1 MRKRLLPALLAL
13 VLALVLGACSGGKII
28 SETSDLHA
36 YSLSCER
43 LTDTRQAA
51 VSVGESASAT
61 LSASISRGRGSL
73 SVRISG
79 SDGSEVYAGNDI
91 ASSTSFTL
99 MLEGPETYTVSLTCD
114 GFTGSVDLTWETVGA
129 VGAAPEPSADPAPAD
144 GMTITNNAPDA
155 APEAEPDASSDAA
168 QDAPADAGTPDW
180 NGTFENTAT
189 GVTIS
194 LAWADNHTVE
204 FQLSGLG
211 SVVTATARI
220 DSLDRSRADYSYGDE
235 MTLTFRLDEDG
246 LAVAQDGTCTLIPDD
261 ISGTYTQTAD

>member
-1 MRKRLLPALLAL
+1 MKNEALYRA
-13 VLALVLGACSGGKII
+13 LGAL
-28 SETSDLHA
+28 ET
-36 YSLSCER
+36 E
-43 LTDTRQAA
+43 
-51 VSVGESASAT
+51 EST
-61 LSASISRGRGSL
+61 Q
-73 SVRISG
+73 
-79 SDGSEVYAGNDI
+79 
-91 ASSTSFTL
+91 
-99 MLEGPETYTVSLTCD
+99 
-114 GFTGSVDLTWETVGA
+114 
-129 VGAAPEPSADPAPAD
+129 
-144 GMTITNNAPDA
+144 
-155 APEAEPDASSDAA
+155 DAA
-168 QDAPADAGTPDW
+168 QDAPADADTPDW
-180 NGTFENTAT
+180 NGAFENTAT

>member
-1 MRKRLLPALLAL
+1 MRKRLLPALLA
-13 VLALVLGACSGGKII
+13 LALVLGACSGGKII

-99 MLEGPETYTVSLTCD
+99 LLEGPETYTVSLTCD

-129 VGAAPEPSADPAPAD
+129 VGAAPEPPADPAPAD

-155 APEAEPDASSDAA
+155 APDAE
-168 QDAPADAGTPDW
+168 QDTAPDAGTPDW
-180 NGTFENTAT
+180 NSTFENTAT

-235 MTLTFRLDEDG
+235 MTLTFCLGEDG

>member
-13 VLALVLGACSGGKII
+13 ALALVLGACSGGKII

-51 VSVGESASAT
+51 VSVGVSASAT

-99 MLEGPETYTVSLTCD
+99 LLEGPETYTVSLTCD

-155 APEAEPDASSDAA
+155 A

-180 NGTFENTAT
+180 NGTFENAAT

>member
-13 VLALVLGACSGGKII
+13 ALALVLGACSGGKII

-91 ASSTSFTL
+91 SSSTSFTL
-99 MLEGPETYTVSLTCD
+99 LLEGPETYTVSLTCD

-155 APEAEPDASSDAA
+155 APDTEQDNAPDAG

-180 NGTFENTAT
+180 NGTFENAAT

>member
-99 MLEGPETYTVSLTCD
+99 LLEGPETYTVSLTCD

-129 VGAAPEPSADPAPAD
+129 VGAAPEPPADPAPAD
-144 GMTITNNAPDA
+144 GMTITNNAPGA
-155 APEAEPDASSDAA
+155 APDAE
-168 QDAPADAGTPDW
+168 QDTATDTGTPDW

-235 MTLTFRLDEDG
+235 MTLTFCLGDSG